1 MAAKKARDI
10 MMESPAVCTPDTSAR
25 EAARMMEENDCGSL
39 PVVENRDSMKL
50 IGMVT
55 DRDLALRIL
64 GRGQNPDTPVRE
76 AMTRNVSSVRADDD
90 LDAVEHIMS
99 GKQVRRVPV
108 VDDRDRVIGIV
119 AQADL
124 ALNRR
129 DVGEKDF
136 SRVVEK
142 ISEPA
147 CS

>member
-10 MMESPAVCTPDTSAR
+10 MTQSPAVCTPETTAR
-25 EAARMMEENDCGSL
+25 DAAQQMERNDCGSL

-64 GRGQNPDTPVRE
+64 GRGQDPNTPIRE
-76 AMTRNVSSVRADDD
+76 AMTRNVSVVKADDD
-90 LDAVEHIMS
+90 LDAAEHVMS
-99 GKQVRRVPV
+99 GQQVRRVPV
-108 VDDRDRVIGIV
+108 VDDQGRVVGII

-124 ALNRR
+124 ARELQA
-129 DVGEKDF
+129 VGSKDF

-142 ISEPA
+142 ISQPG
-147 CS
+147 